1 MDRNPDGI
9 FYFMEIWKDIEGY
22 KGYQVSSIGR
32 IRSLKFNKEK
42 ILSQHI
48 ATNGYYMVGFYGEK
62 YKTFTIH
69 SLVAVAFLGH
79 KPNGY
84 KTVVDHIDNNK
95 LNNNVENLQLIS
107 NRENISRQKPKTS
120 KYTGVSWCKTK
131 KKWKAQITINRKTF
145 QLGRYKCELKA
156 HLVYKEKLNSLL

>member
-42 ILSQHI
+42 ILSPNI
-48 ATNGYYMVGFYGEK
+48 ATNGYYMVGLYGEK

-69 SLVAVAFLGH
+69 SLVAIAFLGH
-79 KPNGY
+79 KPDGY
-84 KTVVDHIDNNK
+84 KIVVDHIDNNP
-95 LNNNVENLQLIS
+95 LNNNINNLQLIS
-107 NRENISRQKPKTS
+107 NRENISKQKAKTS
-120 KYTGVSWCKTK
+120 KYTGVSWSKRK
-131 KKWKAQITINRKTF
+131 KKWISQITINRKTIK
-145 QLGRYKCELKA
+145 LGIFVNELEA
-156 HLVYKEKLNSLL
+156 SEAYQNKLKSF